1 MSNSLLLQTKGVI
14 VIMKDKLKGLLI
26 GITIGSMLTGVS
38 AYAASG
44 TSIKAVMHKINVYV
58 DGSKKTVTNAII
70 YNGTTY
76 VPARSVSESIGKQV
90 SLQGSNLYIGKQP
103 VVKISEDR
111 AFELLYSKIKKDV
124 DKYSLKIMLET
135 GGGNEYAFRVYEDH
149 DEYIVTFGFY
159 YVNKNTGIVSKMDML
174 TGEIKNL

>member
-1 MSNSLLLQTKGVI
+1 
-14 VIMKDKLKGLLI
+14 MKDKLKGLLI

-44 TSIKAVMHKINVYV
+44 VSVKAIIQKVNLYV
-58 DGSKKTVTNAII
+58 DGSKKTTTNALI
-70 YNGTTY
+70 YKGTTY
-76 VPARSVSESIGKQV
+76 VSARSVSDSIGKQV

-111 AFELLYSKIKKDV
+111 AFELLYNKIKKDV
-124 DKYSLKIMLET
+124 DKYSLKIMLEV

-149 DEYIVTFGFY
+149 EEYIVTFGFY
-159 YVNKNTGIVSKMDML
+159 YVNKTTGKVSKMDTT